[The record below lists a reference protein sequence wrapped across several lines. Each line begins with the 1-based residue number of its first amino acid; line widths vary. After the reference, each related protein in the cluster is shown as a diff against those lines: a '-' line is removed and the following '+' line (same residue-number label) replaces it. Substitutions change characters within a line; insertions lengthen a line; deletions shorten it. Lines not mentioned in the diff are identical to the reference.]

1 MHDSSIFNIRIDF
14 EKSKASYIYDKNR
27 RQHFLDFFCM
37 YSSSA
42 LGYNHPIFDTKDF
55 RSEFNRIAAI
65 KVPNCE
71 IISDEAQSF
80 LKEFT
85 SHPSM
90 KPFQHFHFCC
100 TGALAIEGAIKTA
113 IAYKNVK
120 KPKVLSFQESF
131 HGINSYGGFTTD
143 RFWPVSTRL
152 EGMPDIGWQKIHT
165 PKVIYH
171 NNAIDRVKTEASL
184 ARFVSEFNK
193 VLAKDGR
200 NIVALLVEPIQAT
213 YGDSFYPKEFFRII
227 HEMCTQNDIPL
238 IFDEI
243 QTGMNATGTMW
254 YFEQT
259 GIEPDI
265 VAFGKKACVSG
276 IMVKKKVADIFKTPV
291 KLEVTWDGDLTDMVR
306 CKYILRAYKKYK
318 IAENVKIRGKQ
329 LMDGLKKIPQ
339 FKNLRGA
346 GLLIAFDFD
355 TEEARNAFSKKTFEN
370 KFMFNRTRTHTAR
383 MRSNLNVSAKEV
395 DEALAI
401 MAKSVK

>member
-14 EKSKASYIYDKNR
+14 EKSKASYLYDKNR

-42 LGYNHPIFDTKDF
+42 LGYNHPIFDTKAF
-55 RSEFNRIAAI
+55 RVEFNRIAAI

-71 IISDEAQSF
+71 IVSDEAQSF

-85 SHPSM
+85 THSSM
-90 KPFQHFHFCC
+90 RPFSHFHFCC
-100 TGALAIEGAIKTA
+100 TGALAIEGTIKTA
-113 IAYKNVK
+113 IQYKK
-120 KPKVLSFQESF
+120 ATKPVVISFKESF

-143 RFWPVSTRL
+143 RFFPVSKRL
-152 EGMPDIGWQKIHT
+152 EGMLQIGWPKIHT
-165 PKVIYH
+165 PKIVYKD
-171 NNAIDRVKTEASL
+171 NQVDEPATQKSL
-184 ARFVSEFNK
+184 NRFVDEFKKAIKKYGHN
-193 VLAKDGR
+193 LAG
-200 NIVALLVEPIQAT
+200 LLVEPIQAT
-213 YGDSFYPKEFFRII
+213 YGDSLYPKEFFQVIRK
-227 HEMCTQNDIPL
+227 MCTQHDIPL

-276 IMVKKKVADIFKTPV
+276 IMVKKKFADIFKTPV
-291 KLEVTWDGDLTDMVR
+291 KLEVTWDGDLLDMVR
-306 CKYILRAYKKYK
+306 CKYILQAYKKYK
-318 IAENVKIRGKQ
+318 IAENVKTRGNQ
-329 LMDGLKKIPQ
+329 LMDGLRKIPQ

-370 KFMFNRTRTHTAR
+370 KFLFNRTRTHTAR
-383 MRSNLNVSAKEV
+383 MRSNLNVSSKEV